1 MDGRLD
7 CDRALEEALQS
18 REAVS
23 CTDSRVL

>member
-23 CTDSRVL
+23 CADSRVL